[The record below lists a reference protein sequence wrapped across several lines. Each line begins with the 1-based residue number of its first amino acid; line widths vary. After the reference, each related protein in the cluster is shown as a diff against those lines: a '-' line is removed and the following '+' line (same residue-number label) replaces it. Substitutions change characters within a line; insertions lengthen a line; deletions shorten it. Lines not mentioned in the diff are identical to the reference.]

1 MTFCANDGINT
12 PEVFQRLNPR
22 HTLCGPA
29 YPEPAP
35 LSWPNVFRT
44 LPPGT
49 RVRVTQPMPGFY
61 EAGAECV
68 ILTHSEDGCT
78 LLAFDAPLK
87 SWATKTKPADAW
99 WADTTTLEV
108 L

>member
-1 MTFCANDGINT
+1 MTPDLT
-12 PEVFQRLNPR
+12 
-22 HTLCGPA
+22 
-29 YPEPAP
+29 
-35 LSWPNVFRT
+35 WPNVFRT
-44 LPPGT
+44 LPPGL

-78 LLAFDAPLK
+78 LLAFDHPLRLE
-87 SWATKTKPADAW
+87 ATTTKPAGAW
-99 WADTTTLEV
+99 WAETAYLEV